1 MNFVKADKLVSLRML
16 QVSQLFIYPI
26 KSMGGISV
34 DKARV
39 TDRGFEHD
47 RRWMLVDENN
57 LFISQREI
65 AEMALMRPEITGTGI
80 KVTYL
85 RNNSSIL
92 IPFKPQTDEFAQLQ
106 IWDDTCDGQFV
117 SAEADRWFSESLGF
131 KCRLAYMPDGTRR
144 ITDQRYTPE
153 NSITSFADA
162 YPFLLI
168 SQASL
173 DDLNKKLAEP
183 IPINRFRPNIV
194 FTGGEPFSEDLMHSI
209 TIGDIVF
216 NGVKLCARCN
226 IPTINQDTGIQGKE
240 PTKTL
245 ARYRFKNNKIMFGQ
259 NLIHEGVGEIA
270 IGDTIEVLKLHEEE
284 RFMVDLS
291 DSSNTVKDSTK

>member
-1 MNFVKADKLVSLRML
+1 
-16 QVSQLFIYPI
+16 
-26 KSMGGISV
+26 MGGIPLV
-34 DKARV
+34 KAHV

-65 AEMALMRPEITGTGI
+65 AEMALIRPEITDTGI

-85 RNNSSIL
+85 RNNSSIT
-92 IPFKPQTDEFAQLQ
+92 IPFQPQTNEFAEMQ
-106 IWDDTCDGQFV
+106 IWDDTCTGQFV
-117 SAEADRWFSESLGF
+117 NAEVDHWFSDILGF
-131 KCRLAYMPDGTRR
+131 KCRLAYMPEDTRR
-144 ITDQRYTPE
+144 ITDQRYTPA

-183 IPINRFRPNIV
+183 IPMNRFRPNIV
-194 FTGGEPFSEDLMHSI
+194 FIGGEPFCEDLMHSI
-209 TIGDIVF
+209 KISNIVF
-216 NGVKLCARCN
+216 HGVKLCARCN
-226 IPTINQDTGIQGKE
+226 IPTINQDTGVQGKE

-259 NLIHEGVGEIA
+259 NLIHEGIGQIA
-270 IGDTIEVLKLHEEE
+270 IGDTIEVLKLHNEE
-284 RFMVDLS
+284 RFQVNIPASANAPLRAS
-291 DSSNTVKDSTK
+291 

>member
-1 MNFVKADKLVSLRML
+1 ML
-16 QVSQLFIYPI
+16 QISQLFVYPI
-26 KSMGGISV
+26 KSMGGIPV
-34 DKARV
+34 NKVRV

-65 AEMALMRPEITGTGI
+65 AEMALIRPEITDAGL

-85 RNNSSIL
+85 RNNSSII
-92 IPFKPQTDEFAQLQ
+92 IPFQPQTNEFAEMQ
-106 IWDDTCDGQFV
+106 IWDDTCTGQFV
-117 SAEADRWFSESLGF
+117 SANADRWFSDVLGF
-131 KCRLAYMPDGTRR
+131 SCRLAYMPEDTHR

-173 DDLNKKLAEP
+173 DDLNKKLPEP
-183 IPINRFRPNIV
+183 ISMNRFRPNIV
-194 FTGGEPFSEDLMHSI
+194 FTGGEPYSEDLMHSI
-209 TIGDIVF
+209 TINNIIF
-216 NGVKLCARCN
+216 HGVKLCARCN
-226 IPTINQDTGIQGKE
+226 IPTIDQDTGIQGKE

-259 NLIHEGVGEIA
+259 NLIHEGIGQIA
-270 IGDTIEVLKLHEEE
+270 IGNTLEVLQLHDEE
-284 RFMVDLS
+284 RFKIDAPGFANAALRS
-291 DSSNTVKDSTK
+291 QLAK